1 MWKEQ
6 GKKILAWITL
16 CIVILL
22 QISFHIIESLFHK
35 VLSILTFLP
44 NMTLEIYRL
53 FGPLSPPLQS
63 SLYGVSPNYGIS
75 YVKRTVLLKKSNCPF
90 LYSFRLSVEV
100 RCDKTKQ
107 TNYNNT
113 YTNSFMQIRKR

>member
-16 CIVILL
+16 GIVILL

-44 NMTLEIYRL
+44 NMTIEMISIVWSIIASIAIVIIWSIAKLWNKSFKKDSTPEKEQ
-53 FGPLSPPLQS
+53 LSFF
-63 SLYGVSPNYGIS
+63 I
-75 YVKRTVLLKKSNCPF
+75 F
-90 LYSFRLSVEV
+90 I
-100 RCDKTKQ
+100 Q
-107 TNYNNT
+107 TFCR
-113 YTNSFMQIRKR
+113 S